1 MRISLCLR
9 HAILLAFLTT
19 PGYLFAV
26 DFRRAEPTLSD
37 VHAATCRVRV
47 SNARG
52 TGIFNGYNSKT
63 GKAYISTNDHVT
75 SANRSC
81 ILDFWTNSK
90 MESVQGVVVYKSR
103 NDNAGRDFSI
113 IEVDADALKAIDPPY
128 IPMKALDASRLQG
141 RTFMSSGCPDGRF
154 DQGWRGTIERVDGG
168 MAIFSP
174 PPVPGQSGSGICVVE
189 NGRVYDVAKLTYLL
203 GSKGLDE
210 SKGGALPLVNLV
222 QALDRTNVSS
232 RYEVVPVADDGMR
245 LLAFTSADC
254 EACVNA
260 DDGLTMAEHA
270 DGVVVERVD
279 ALSKEGGAVANKYD
293 VSLIPCYVVVDSL
306 GAELARATPDD
317 ISRLGA
323 REAVTKAWTRAKELA
338 KPKKPK
344 APPVNPKA
352 SVPQE
357 APKASEEKTYRLG
370 TENGIVVSAP
380 GEVEKTIAVYITDP
394 SSYDFDAE
402 RVATSNAP
410 SGLLQDLLERDV
422 PPTVV
427 PRQDGLTTRAL
438 DTFVDKL
445 GERMDK
451 TVDGAFTRAEGVLE
465 DAKKDIEKTV
475 VQTVGDK
482 IQASWSKYRV
492 RLIALVFG
500 VVFVAVLS
508 ARAVATFFVGTWG
521 RVRRAFDVLRAANE
535 AARNV
540 INEAKK

>member
-1 MRISLCLR
+1 MKR
-9 HAILLAFLTT
+9 HLFLSTVAGVLFASFLTA
-19 PGYLFAV
+19 PVVVLAV

-210 SKGGALPLVNLV
+210 SKGGALPLVNLI
-222 QALDRTNVSS
+222 QTLDKTNVSS

-245 LLAFTSADC
+245 VLAFTSADC

-306 GAELARATPDD
+306 GAELARATPED

-323 REAVTKAWTRAKELA
+323 RAAVTKAWTRAKELA

-344 APPVNPKA
+344 APQETKVPLETPKA
-352 SVPQE
+352 H
-357 APKASEEKTYRLG
+357 EEKTYRLG

-451 TVDGAFTRAEGVLE
+451 TVDGAFTRAEGVLDE
-465 DAKKDIEKTV
+465 AKKDIEKTV

-482 IQASWSKYRV
+482 IQASWTKYRV
-492 RLIALVFG
+492 RLIALIFG

>member
-1 MRISLCLR
+1 MKR
-9 HAILLAFLTT
+9 HFFLSTVAGVLLASFLTA
-19 PGYLFAV
+19 PVVVLAV

-222 QALDRTNVSS
+222 QALDKTNVSS

-245 LLAFTSADC
+245 VLAFTSADC
-254 EACVNA
+254 QACVNA
-260 DDGLTMAEHA
+260 DDGLTIAEHA

-323 REAVTKAWTRAKELA
+323 REAVTNAWTRAKVLA
-338 KPKKPK
+338 KPK
-344 APPVNPKA
+344 ASPVPLET
-352 SVPQE
+352 PQE
-357 APKASEEKTYRLG
+357 TDAKTYRLG

-410 SGLLQDLLERDV
+410 SGLLRDLLERDA

-427 PRQDGLTTRAL
+427 PRQEDGLTTRAL

>member
-1 MRISLCLR
+1 MKR
-9 HAILLAFLTT
+9 HFFLMSTVAGVLLASCLTA
-19 PGYLFAV
+19 PVVVLAV

-222 QALDRTNVSS
+222 QALDKTNVSS

-245 LLAFTSADC
+245 VLAFTSADC
-254 EACVNA
+254 QACVNA
-260 DDGLTMAEHA
+260 DDGLTIAEHA

-323 REAVTKAWTRAKELA
+323 REAVTNAWTRAKVLA
-338 KPKKPK
+338 KPK
-344 APPVNPKA
+344 ASPVPLET
-352 SVPQE
+352 PQE
-357 APKASEEKTYRLG
+357 TDAKTYRLG

-410 SGLLQDLLERDV
+410 SGLLRDLLERDA

-427 PRQDGLTTRAL
+427 PRQEDGLTTRAL

>member
-1 MRISLCLR
+1 MKR
-9 HAILLAFLTT
+9 HFFLMSTVAGVLLASCLTA
-19 PGYLFAV
+19 PVVVLAV

-222 QALDRTNVSS
+222 QALDKTNVSS

-245 LLAFTSADC
+245 VLAFTSADC
-254 EACVNA
+254 QACVNA
-260 DDGLTMAEHA
+260 DDGLTIAEHA

-323 REAVTKAWTRAKELA
+323 REAVTNAWTRAKVLA
-338 KPKKPK
+338 KPK
-344 APPVNPKA
+344 ASPVPLET
-352 SVPQE
+352 PQE
-357 APKASEEKTYRLG
+357 TDAKTYRLG

-482 IQASWSKYRV
+482 IQTSWTKYRV
-492 RLIALVFG
+492 RLIALIFG

-508 ARAVATFFVGTWG
+508 ARAVATFFVRTWA

>member
-1 MRISLCLR
+1 ML
-9 HAILLAFLTT
+9 ALLTA
-19 PGYLFAV
+19 PICFAV

-90 MESVQGVVVYKSR
+90 MESVEGVVVYKSR

-128 IPMKALDASRLQG
+128 VPMKALDASRLQG

-245 LLAFTSADC
+245 VLAFTSADC
-254 EACVNA
+254 PACVNA
-260 DDGLTMAEHA
+260 DDGLTIAEHA

-279 ALSKEGGAVANKYD
+279 ALSKEGGAIANKYD
-293 VSLIPCYVVVDSL
+293 VALIPCYVVVDSL

-317 ISRLGA
+317 ISRLGS
-323 REAVTKAWTRAKELA
+323 REAVTNAWTRAKVLA
-338 KPKKPK
+338 KPK
-344 APPVNPKA
+344 ASPVPQEAPKA

-357 APKASEEKTYRLG
+357 APDAKTYRLG
-370 TENGIVVSAP
+370 SENGIVVSSP

-427 PRQDGLTTRAL
+427 PRQEENGLTTRAL
-438 DTFVDKL
+438 DSFVDKL

-451 TVDGAFTRAEGVLE
+451 AVDGAFTRAEGVLD

-492 RLIALVFG
+492 RLIALIFG

-508 ARAVATFFVGTWG
+508 ARAVATFFAGTWG
-521 RVRRAFDVLRAANE
+521 RIRRAFDVLRAANE

>member
-1 MRISLCLR
+1 
-9 HAILLAFLTT
+9 
-19 PGYLFAV
+19 
-26 DFRRAEPTLSD
+26 
-37 VHAATCRVRV
+37 
-47 SNARG
+47 
-52 TGIFNGYNSKT
+52 
-63 GKAYISTNDHVT
+63 
-75 SANRSC
+75 
-81 ILDFWTNSK
+81 
-90 MESVQGVVVYKSR
+90 
-103 NDNAGRDFSI
+103 
-113 IEVDADALKAIDPPY
+113 
-128 IPMKALDASRLQG
+128 
-141 RTFMSSGCPDGRF
+141 MSSGCPDGRF

-222 QALDRTNVSS
+222 QALDKTNVSS

-245 LLAFTSADC
+245 VLAFTSADC
-254 EACVNA
+254 QACVNA
-260 DDGLTMAEHA
+260 DDGLTIAEHA

-323 REAVTKAWTRAKELA
+323 REAVTNAWTRAKVLA
-338 KPKKPK
+338 KPK
-344 APPVNPKA
+344 ASPVPLET
-352 SVPQE
+352 PQE
-357 APKASEEKTYRLG
+357 TDAKTYRLG

-410 SGLLQDLLERDV
+410 SGLLRDLLERDA

-427 PRQDGLTTRAL
+427 PRQEDGLTTRAL